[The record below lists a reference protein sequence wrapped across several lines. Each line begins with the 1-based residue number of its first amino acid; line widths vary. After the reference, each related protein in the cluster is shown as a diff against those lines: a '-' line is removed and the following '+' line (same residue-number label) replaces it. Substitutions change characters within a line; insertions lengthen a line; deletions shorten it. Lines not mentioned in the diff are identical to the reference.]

1 MPKVI
6 TAKIAPATPEA
17 TPPCA
22 EVTYDFGDNL
32 DAAVAKFGAEVV
44 YNGFVADATIGVQA
58 IIRRELKAGN
68 TDQASIQ
75 AKVSAH
81 VPGTA
86 APRTQVDA
94 LTVLK
99 RQLGGMSR
107 EDAMKLLGEL
117 KASVK

>member
-1 MPKVI
+1 MKVI
-6 TAKIAPATPEA
+6 TAKIAPATPEDI
-17 TPPCA
+17 PQSA
-22 EVTYDFGDNL
+22 EVNYDFGDNL
-32 DAAVAKFGAEVV
+32 DAAVAKFGAVVV
-44 YNGFVADATIGVQA
+44 YNGFVADATIGIQA
-58 IIRRELKAGN
+58 IIRRELKAKN
-68 TDQASIQ
+68 FNQASIQ
-75 AKVSAH
+75 AKVAAH

-99 RQLGGMSR
+99 RQLGGMNR